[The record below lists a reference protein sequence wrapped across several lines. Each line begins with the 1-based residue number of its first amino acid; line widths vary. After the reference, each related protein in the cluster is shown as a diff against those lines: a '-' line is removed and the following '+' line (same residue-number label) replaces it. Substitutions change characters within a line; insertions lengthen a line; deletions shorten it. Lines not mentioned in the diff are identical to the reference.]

1 MIMTFD
7 FDGIGAAIF
16 ASQKGACALPGLASV
31 VMRTV
36 PAETAYLRLAKALL
50 ARASGFHQCA
60 PETIEALVNSGEIH
74 RVPHGTWVCRRDDA
88 FQELCLIVEGVLE
101 SSLCIDS
108 GQRHLVAYSAAGDI
122 LGFVCCVDQLPV
134 PHDFRAHTDAILLRV
149 PLAAIQRLRGLDPA
163 LSRAFEIQLAAR
175 TRQFYDRLT
184 EALLLPFEARLARML
199 LELVVKFGVERDSKT
214 VIVLRIPQNDLADL
228 LGASRQRVNQAL
240 REFEREGLLTLGR
253 SSIQA
258 IDVARLTG
266 LAGSTRPRIT

>member
-1 MIMTFD
+1 
-7 FDGIGAAIF
+7 
-16 ASQKGACALPGLASV
+16 
-31 VMRTV
+31 
-36 PAETAYLRLAKALL
+36 
-50 ARASGFHQCA
+50 
-60 PETIEALVNSGEIH
+60 
-74 RVPHGTWVCRRDDA
+74 
-88 FQELCLIVEGVLE
+88 
-101 SSLCIDS
+101 
-108 GQRHLVAYSAAGDI
+108 
-122 LGFVCCVDQLPV
+122 VCCVDQLPV